1 MGGRGLNSFCLPLPA
16 QAWGNLLAERNRQ
29 RALALQER
37 GTVGGS
43 SLALTPPSPAQA
55 WAAQAH
61 PALLLHPDAL
71 WPCSRS
77 FSWETG
83 GEPVQAQKPGHGC
96 QGSRPQ
102 RPISGSRHPSPS
114 SQPDF
119 LPGATKDSLG
129 ASSSPCPTLGVQSL
143 LPSPP
148 NQLGSPSK
156 CRPRGRL
163 GSGEGVASVPR
174 KGSIYSTNR
183 FSPGKK
189 RCTHLQQEREGARR
203 SEGQPGEERR
213 WKIHSVSWE
222 GGEPPAPA
230 KAFLSPL
237 ALERPG
243 LTPGSVFCSCRA
255 LWAFRAESRAQ
266 YVRKAH
272 PEEGR
277 GGETRWGVRPW
288 CS

>member
-1 MGGRGLNSFCLPLPA
+1 MGRGGRRLNSFCLPLPA

-43 SLALTPPSPAQA
+43 SLAFTPPSPAHA
-55 WAAQAH
+55 GPSGFLPAQAH
-61 PALLLHPDAL
+61 PALLHPDAL

-83 GEPVQAQKPGHGC
+83 GEPVQAQKPGHRC
-96 QGSRPQ
+96 LSGSRP
-102 RPISGSRHPSPS
+102 PSPS

-119 LPGATKDSLG
+119 LPRATKDSLG
-129 ASSSPCPTLGVQSL
+129 ASCSPCPTLGVQSL

-156 CRPRGRL
+156 CRPMGRL
-163 GSGEGVASVPR
+163 GSGEGAASVPR
-174 KGSIYSTNR
+174 KGYIYSTNR

-189 RCTHLQQEREGARR
+189 RCMHLQQERESARR
-203 SEGQPGEERR
+203 REGQPGEERR

-277 GGETRWGVRPW
+277 GGETRWGVSP
-288 CS
+288 